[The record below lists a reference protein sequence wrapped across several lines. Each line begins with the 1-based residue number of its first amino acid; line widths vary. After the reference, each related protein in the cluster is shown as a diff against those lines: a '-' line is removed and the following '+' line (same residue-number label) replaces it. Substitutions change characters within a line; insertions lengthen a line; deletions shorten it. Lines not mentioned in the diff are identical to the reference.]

1 MEIKTI
7 EVSGLAGA
15 LYGMRMAFNSH
26 NKQDSI
32 VVDCLEEEVNVRD
45 VVEGDYFLTSE
56 VLIGENDMDLCKRLL
71 KSGNEHAK
79 YTRMIHVQAYF
90 NMPRYWWSEFDTYK
104 VGTVASSESTMHK
117 LLNRKTEIT
126 LDNFEI
132 TGDPWIMERLQSVI
146 RDLNELR
153 LLYLEERDYRLVVK
167 AKKILPENFLQA
179 RIVDMNYQTIR
190 NIYHQRKNHRLKNE
204 WIMTFC
210 KWVESLPYAD
220 ELIVKG

>member
-79 YTRMIHVQAYF
+79 YTRMIHVQAYV